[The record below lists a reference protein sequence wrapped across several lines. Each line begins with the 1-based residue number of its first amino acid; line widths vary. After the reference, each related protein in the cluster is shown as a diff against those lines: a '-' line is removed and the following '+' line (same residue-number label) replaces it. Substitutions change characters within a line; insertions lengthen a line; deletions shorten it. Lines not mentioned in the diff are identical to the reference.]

1 MAEEALAPRI
11 RTAAPLDVVATSR
24 HVPKLVG
31 LAWGLMLVNTLGF
44 NGGSELII
52 PFPHATG
59 QIVTMGALCA
69 ALAIALALNPQMCVR
84 PNAYLVLLAVLAV
97 IATAS
102 SLRIES
108 GLGSLFRSF
117 RLVVFVATLWLLT
130 PWWRGDL
137 RMPVFHLRALVA
149 VLSTVLVGLIISPGA
164 AFSGPNGRLVGAL
177 WPIPPPQ
184 VAMYSATAIALAAML
199 WVYKGV
205 DGRSALMICVP
216 AVILLLLSHTRTA
229 MAGLVVGL
237 VVAGV
242 SAVFSSARV
251 RHFMGTLI
259 GAAAVAGLLFSVA
272 IQTWLTRGQDAS
284 QLTSLT
290 GRADVWDA
298 LLSRDRSFDDLLI
311 GVGLTD
317 KSFNGL
323 PIDSAWLS
331 AYFELGLSGVAIAA
345 ALLLV
350 LLVGAILRPPSPQR
364 TIAIY
369 LVVYSCVASYT
380 EVGLGD
386 ASPYLL
392 NLCVAAA
399 LIAVPARKD
408 AAS

>member
-1 MAEEALAPRI
+1 MADEALAPRI
-11 RTAAPLDVVATSR
+11 RTAVPLDVVTTSSR
-24 HVPKLVG
+24 VPKLVG
-31 LAWGLMLVNTLGF
+31 VAWGLLLVNTLGF

-69 ALAIALALNPQMCVR
+69 ALAIALALNPRMRVR

-102 SLRIES
+102 SLRLEA
-108 GLGSLFRSF
+108 GLGSLFRCF
-117 RLVVFVATLWLLT
+117 RLIVFVATLWLLT

-149 VLSTVLVGLIISPGA
+149 VLFTVLAGLIISPGA

-199 WVYKGV
+199 WLYKAV
-205 DGRSALMICVP
+205 DGRSALLICVP
-216 AVILLLLSHTRTA
+216 AAVLLLLSHTRTA

-242 SAVFSSARV
+242 SAVFSSERI
-251 RHFMGTLI
+251 RRFMGTVI
-259 GAAAVAGLLFSVA
+259 AAGVVGGLLFSVA

-298 LLSRDRSFDDLLI
+298 LLNRDRSFDDLLV

-331 AYFELGLSGVAIAA
+331 AYNELGMAGVAIAA

-369 LVVYSCVASYT
+369 LVAYSCVASYT

-399 LIAVPARKD
+399 LIAVPARRD
-408 AAS
+408 VAS

>member
-1 MAEEALAPRI
+1 MADEALAPRI
-11 RTAAPLDVVATSR
+11 RTAVPLDVVTTSSR
-24 HVPKLVG
+24 VPKLVG
-31 LAWGLMLVNTLGF
+31 VAWGLLLVNTLGF

-69 ALAIALALNPQMCVR
+69 ALAIALALNPRMRVR

-102 SLRIES
+102 SLRLEA
-108 GLGSLFRSF
+108 GLGSLFRCF
-117 RLVVFVATLWLLT
+117 RLIVFVATLWLLT

-149 VLSTVLVGLIISPGA
+149 VLFTVLAGLIISPGA

-199 WVYKGV
+199 WLYKAV
-205 DGRSALMICVP
+205 DGRSALLICVP
-216 AVILLLLSHTRTA
+216 AAVLLLLSHTRTA

-242 SAVFSSARV
+242 SAVFSSERI
-251 RHFMGTLI
+251 RRFMGTVI
-259 GAAAVAGLLFSVA
+259 AAGVVGGLLFSVA

-298 LLSRDRSFDDLLI
+298 LLNRDRSFDDLLI
-311 GVGLTD
+311 GIGLTD

-331 AYFELGLSGVAIAA
+331 AYNELGMAGVAIAA
-345 ALLLV
+345 GLLLV

-399 LIAVPARKD
+399 LIAVPARRD
-408 AAS
+408 APS

>member
-1 MAEEALAPRI
+1 MADEALAPRI
-11 RTAAPLDVVATSR
+11 RTAVPLDVVTTACR
-24 HVPKLVG
+24 VPKLVG
-31 LAWGLMLVNTLGF
+31 VAWGLLLVNTLGF

-69 ALAIALALNPQMCVR
+69 ALAIALALNPRMRVR

-97 IATAS
+97 IAAAS
-102 SLRIES
+102 SLRLEA
-108 GLGSLFRSF
+108 GLGSLFRCF
-117 RLVVFVATLWLLT
+117 RLIVFVATLWLLT

-149 VLSTVLVGLIISPGA
+149 VLFTVLAGLIISPGA

-199 WVYKGV
+199 WLYKAV
-205 DGRSALMICVP
+205 DGRSTLLICVP
-216 AVILLLLSHTRTA
+216 AAVLLLLSHTRTA

-242 SAVFSSARV
+242 SAVFSSERI
-251 RHFMGTLI
+251 RRFMGTVI
-259 GAAAVAGLLFSVA
+259 AAGVVGGLLFSVA

-298 LLSRDRSFDDLLI
+298 LLNRDRSFDDLLI
-311 GVGLTD
+311 GIGLTD

-331 AYFELGLSGVAIAA
+331 AYNELGMAGVAIAA
-345 ALLLV
+345 GLLLV

-399 LIAVPARKD
+399 LIAVPARRD
-408 AAS
+408 APS

>member
-11 RTAAPLDVVATSR
+11 RTAVPLDVVTTAR
-24 HVPKLVG
+24 QVPKLVG
-31 LAWGLMLVNTLGF
+31 LAWGLLLVNTLGF

-69 ALAIALALNPQMCVR
+69 ALAIALALNPWMRVR

-102 SLRIES
+102 SLRLES
-108 GLGSLFRSF
+108 GLGSLLRSF

-149 VLSTVLVGLIISPGA
+149 VLSTVLAGLIISPGA

-184 VAMYSATAIALAAML
+184 VALYSATAIALAAML
-199 WVYKGV
+199 WVYKAV
-205 DGRSALMICVP
+205 DGRSALVICAP
-216 AVILLLLSHTRTA
+216 AALLLLLSHTRTA

-237 VVAGV
+237 LVAGV
-242 SAVFSSARV
+242 SAVFSSGRV
-251 RHFMGTLI
+251 RRFMGTLI
-259 GAAAVAGLLFSVA
+259 GAAAVAGLLFGLA

-331 AYFELGLSGVAIAA
+331 AYFELGIAGVAIAA

-399 LIAVPARKD
+399 LIAVPAKKD
-408 AAS
+408 ATS

>member
-1 MAEEALAPRI
+1 MADEALAPRI
-11 RTAAPLDVVATSR
+11 RTAVPLDVVTTSSR
-24 HVPKLVG
+24 VPKLVG
-31 LAWGLMLVNTLGF
+31 VAWGLLLVNTLGF

-69 ALAIALALNPQMCVR
+69 ALAIALALNPRMRVR

-97 IATAS
+97 IAAAS
-102 SLRIES
+102 SLRLEA
-108 GLGSLFRSF
+108 GLGSLFRCF
-117 RLVVFVATLWLLT
+117 RLIVFVATLWLLT

-149 VLSTVLVGLIISPGA
+149 VLSTVLAGLIISPGA

-199 WVYKGV
+199 WLYKAV
-205 DGRSALMICVP
+205 DGRSALLICVP
-216 AVILLLLSHTRTA
+216 AAVLLLLSHTRTA

-242 SAVFSSARV
+242 SAVFSSERI
-251 RHFMGTLI
+251 RRFMGTVI
-259 GAAAVAGLLFSVA
+259 AVGVVGGLLFSVA
-272 IQTWLTRGQDAS
+272 IQSWLTRGQDAS

-298 LLSRDRSFDDLLI
+298 LLNRDRSFDDLLI

-331 AYFELGLSGVAIAA
+331 AYNELGMAGVAIAA

-399 LIAVPARKD
+399 LIAVPARRD
-408 AAS
+408 VAS

>member
-1 MAEEALAPRI
+1 MADEALAPRI
-11 RTAAPLDVVATSR
+11 RTAVPLDVVTTSSR
-24 HVPKLVG
+24 VPKLVG
-31 LAWGLMLVNTLGF
+31 VAWGLLLVNTLGF

-69 ALAIALALNPQMCVR
+69 ALAIALALNPRMRVR

-102 SLRIES
+102 SLRLEA
-108 GLGSLFRSF
+108 GLGSLFRCF
-117 RLVVFVATLWLLT
+117 RLIVFVATLWLLT

-149 VLSTVLVGLIISPGA
+149 VLFTVLAGLIISPGA

-199 WVYKGV
+199 WLYNAV
-205 DGRSALMICVP
+205 DGRSALLICVP
-216 AVILLLLSHTRTA
+216 AAVLLLLSHTRTA

-242 SAVFSSARV
+242 SAVFSSERI
-251 RHFMGTLI
+251 RRFMGTVI
-259 GAAAVAGLLFSVA
+259 AAGVVGGLLFSVA

-298 LLSRDRSFDDLLI
+298 LLNRDRSFDDLLI
-311 GVGLTD
+311 GIGLTD

-331 AYFELGLSGVAIAA
+331 AYNELGMAGVAIAA
-345 ALLLV
+345 GLLLV

-399 LIAVPARKD
+399 LIAVPARRD
-408 AAS
+408 APS